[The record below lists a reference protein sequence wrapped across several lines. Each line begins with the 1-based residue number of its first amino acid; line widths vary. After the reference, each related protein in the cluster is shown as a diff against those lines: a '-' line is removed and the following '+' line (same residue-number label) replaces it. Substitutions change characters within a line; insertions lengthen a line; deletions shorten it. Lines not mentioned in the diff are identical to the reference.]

1 MEPQVQVA
9 LIVSG
14 TILLGLTGL
23 VWATRSRAQ
32 PVAAGR
38 HDQRGLYQRL
48 LDALAVVAREPN
60 SGRARRHVDEV
71 VNACVLSAPSEVVAV
86 ARRCQEAL
94 TGSGALPVEL
104 ETQLLRVLRADL
116 GLPPLEGGPAPFG

>member
-14 TILLGLTGL
+14 TILLGLSGL

-60 SGRARRHVDEV
+60 SSRARRHVDEV

-86 ARRCQEAL
+86 ARRCREAL

-104 ETQLLRVLRADL
+104 ETELLRVLRADL
-116 GLPPLEGGPAPFG
+116 GLPPLETGSAPFG